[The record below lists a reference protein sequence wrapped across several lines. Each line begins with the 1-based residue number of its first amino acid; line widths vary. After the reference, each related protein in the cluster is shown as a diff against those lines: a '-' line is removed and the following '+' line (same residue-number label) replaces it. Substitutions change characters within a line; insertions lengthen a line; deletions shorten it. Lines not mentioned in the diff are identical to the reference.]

1 MQCDFLRLNNTP
13 SVLLFPRTL
22 SVKFPFYL
30 EMRHAHSKEV
40 SPLHQAG
47 LKSTPGRRAVL
58 QVLEKT
64 STPLTPEQIHARVG
78 SSVCD
83 RATVYRILESLG
95 EADLVQRVILSGKTL
110 YLPEQTS
117 HHHHHVVCRK
127 CRTAICLDECLVS
140 SLEKKAKELGFSNI
154 RHALQ
159 LTGICAKCAG

>member
-1 MQCDFLRLNNTP
+1 MRLFAFKQYPLCASFSSNAKREIP
-13 SVLLFPRTL
+13 ILPA
-22 SVKFPFYL
+22 
-30 EMRHAHSKEV
+30 MRHAHSKEV

-110 YLPEQTS
+110 YLPEQTN